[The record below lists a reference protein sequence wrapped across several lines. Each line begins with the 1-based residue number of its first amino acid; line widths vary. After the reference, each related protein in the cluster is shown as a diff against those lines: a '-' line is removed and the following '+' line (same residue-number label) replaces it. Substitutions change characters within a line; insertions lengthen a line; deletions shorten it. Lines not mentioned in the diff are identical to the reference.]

1 MVEPYQVLTIS
12 ACLIMTTSS
21 HLTPTILA
29 DIERL
34 MTLKRLRKVIE
45 TALTHTLSAPATGF
59 LDLPECE
66 QRREQEGVGLR
77 GEDGTPGT

>member
-1 MVEPYQVLTIS
+1 MLGHDQPRPPDAQRS
-12 ACLIMTTSS
+12 
-21 HLTPTILA
+21 LA
-29 DIERL
+29 EIERL

-45 TALTHTLSAPATGF
+45 TALTRTLTTRATGF

-66 QRREQEGVGLR
+66 QRREQEGVGPR